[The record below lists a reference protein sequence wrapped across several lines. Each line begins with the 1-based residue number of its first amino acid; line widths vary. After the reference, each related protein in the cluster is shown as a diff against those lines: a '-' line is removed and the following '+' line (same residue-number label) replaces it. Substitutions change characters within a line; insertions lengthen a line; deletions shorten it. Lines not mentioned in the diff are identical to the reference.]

1 MAPSGARPPSTTP
14 SAASNAASDPDAALA
29 LSVDLGVRLRPAASI
44 RSMAS
49 TGPGGMSRLMVDSPR
64 ARGLA
69 TIAGTGDGG
78 FLTAGPSPYAL
89 GGTATLRPR
98 SAGTST
104 PSGRIP
110 TGGAP
115 PCQAG
120 PATYSRPSTSTRPRL
135 SARAETHPA
144 ASSATPGSARIA
156 ARSPRGASADGRP
169 SRRDA
174 AALGRAHPSASG
186 ALGSATEATD
196 GTGTSRL
203 RRRKP
208 TAFSTDPLSLPE
220 WGVAAPRLEAAAA
233 PNRENGRDSVTSPR
247 TGRPA
252 SVASSGTTTPGARPQ
267 RGKTSAR
274 PAHGHSARWGLRAA
288 HCPSLGW
295 GSVATR
301 GLGSRAS
308 PATTALKLPKSARQ
322 APAGHS
328 SSRQPSPAPAAR
340 ASRQSPTRRRAVE
353 WDPRGRARRPAC
365 RRPAWRCGAA
375 CAGRRGRPRAP
386 SRPTPRG
393 PPARASPAGRGP
405 VRRATGPPC
414 PRTSPRCSRWRA
426 ACGPSPPSAPR
437 RRPSTACHPWRPGA
451 GSSPPSFPGA
461 LAKVSARASLKAGAA
476 RLVPRVAA
484 P

>member
-120 PATYSRPSTSTRPRL
+120 PATYSRPLTSTRPRL

-220 WGVAAPRLEAAAA
+220 WGSRHL
-233 PNRENGRDSVTSPR
+233 DSKRQRPR
-247 TGRPA
+247 TGRTA
-252 SVASSGTTTPGARPQ
+252 GTRSPRPG
-267 RGKTSAR
+267 
-274 PAHGHSARWGLRAA
+274 
-288 HCPSLGW
+288 
-295 GSVATR
+295 
-301 GLGSRAS
+301 
-308 PATTALKLPKSARQ
+308 
-322 APAGHS
+322 PAGPPRS
-328 SSRQPSPAPAAR
+328 
-340 ASRQSPTRRRAVE
+340 RRRA
-353 WDPRGRARRPAC
+353 PRPPGRGPSGGRP
-365 RRPAWRCGAA
+365 
-375 CAGRRGRPRAP
+375 RRGRRTGTRHAGASGRRTARRWGGAA
-386 SRPTPRG
+386 SRRGAWGRG
-393 PPARASPAGRGP
+393 PPR
-405 VRRATGPPC
+405 
-414 PRTSPRCSRWRA
+414 
-426 ACGPSPPSAPR
+426 R
-437 RRPSTACHPWRPGA
+437 RRP
-451 GSSPPSFPGA
+451 
-461 LAKVSARASLKAGAA
+461 
-476 RLVPRVAA
+476 
-484 P
+484 

>member
-1 MAPSGARPPSTTP
+1 MPGGPRHVLAP
-14 SAASNAASDPDAALA
+14 
-29 LSVDLGVRLRPAASI
+29 VDL
-44 RSMAS
+44 
-49 TGPGGMSRLMVDSPR
+49 
-64 ARGLA
+64 
-69 TIAGTGDGG
+69 
-78 FLTAGPSPYAL
+78 
-89 GGTATLRPR
+89 
-98 SAGTST
+98 
-104 PSGRIP
+104 
-110 TGGAP
+110 
-115 PCQAG
+115 
-120 PATYSRPSTSTRPRL
+120 
-135 SARAETHPA
+135 
-144 ASSATPGSARIA
+144 
-156 ARSPRGASADGRP
+156 
-169 SRRDA
+169 DA
-174 AALGRAHPSASG
+174 AAPVGAGRDPPRRVERHARQRPHRREVPARRLGGRPPVPAG
-186 ALGSATEATD
+186 
-196 GTGTSRL
+196 
-203 RRRKP
+203 RRRARP
-208 TAFSTDPLSLPE
+208 RAPLGERRARLGHRGDRRDGDEQVAAQEADGVLDRPPLFARV
-220 WGVAAPRLEAAAA
+220 GVAAPRLEAAAA

-322 APAGHS
+322 VPAGHS

-365 RRPAWRCGAA
+365 RRPAWRRVAA
-375 CAGRRGRPRAP
+375 CAGRRGRPPGPR
-386 SRPTPRG
+386 RPIPRG

-426 ACGPSPPSAPR
+426 ACGPSRPSARR
-437 RRPSTACHPWRPGA
+437 RRPSPVCHPWRPGA